1 MAKIRCIAIAV
12 VLASLL
18 SGCRTQTAIVERVER
33 DSIYITKLQRDSVFI
48 RDSVSRYEET
58 HGDTTTIYVD
68 RWRTHYKY
76 IARVDTQQVLR
87 VDSIPYPVE
96 VEVIKYKRPK
106 IRTILAAAL
115 VGFFLSFV
123 LRFIHRF

>member
-1 MAKIRCIAIAV
+1 MAKIRCIVIAF
-12 VLASLL
+12 VLASLV
-18 SGCRTQTAIVERVER
+18 GCKTHTAIVERVER

-48 RDSVSRYEET
+48 RDSVSRYEES
-58 HGDTTTIYVD
+58 HGDTITIYVD

-76 IARVDTQQVLR
+76 IARVDTQQVIKI
-87 VDSIPYPVE
+87 DSIPYTIE

-123 LRFIHRF
+123 LRFTHRF